1 MLCTNCS
8 QQLPEGA
15 KFCPNCAHPVPR
27 DASIQVEQDI
37 GTVKGEVV
45 GTILGEGAT
54 TGGLSANTSQE
65 IDTVAEGGSVV
76 GTVIGGESSHVHVGG
91 QQHYGDVVQGEK
103 REVHTEG
110 GAYVGGNVTTSG
122 GDFVGRDKITHG
134 DEVHGDKVGGDKI
147 TAGDVSG
154 TGIAIGRGA
163 QASVT
168 QGLGGDEL
176 ARLFAAV
183 YQQIE
188 ARPEAP
194 DVDKEELTDTVQKIQ
209 AEVAKGEQANANKV
223 ERWLKTL
230 AMMADDIFEV
240 TVACLTNP
248 VVGVAT
254 VIRKIAD
261 KAKAE
266 TGSAT

>member
-1 MLCTNCS
+1 MRCTICN

-15 KFCPNCAHPVPR
+15 KFCPNCGKRVSH
-27 DASIQVEQDI
+27 DANIQVQQDI
-37 GTVKGEVV
+37 GTVKGEVAGLV
-45 GTILGEGAT
+45 AGEAAT
-54 TGGLSANTSQE
+54 SAGLAAN
-65 IDTVAEGGSVV
+65 VAQDV
-76 GTVIGGESSHVHVGG
+76 GTVESGGTVAGAVLGGREGHVHVGG
-91 QQHYGDVVQGEK
+91 QQQYGDVVQGGK
-103 REVHTEG
+103 QEVHTEG
-110 GAYVGGNVTTSG
+110 GAYVQGNVTTSG

-154 TGIAIGRGA
+154 TSIAIGRGA

-176 ARLFAAV
+176 AKLFAAV

-209 AEVAKGEQANANKV
+209 DEVAKGEQANPNKV
-223 ERWLKTL
+223 ERWLGNL
-230 AMMADDIFEV
+230 AKMAPDILDV
-240 TVACLTNP
+240 TVACLTSP
-248 VVGVAT
+248 AVGIAT
-254 VIRKIAD
+254 VIRKIAE

-266 TGSAT
+266 AGSA